1 MVCVPPVRLD
11 VVQVAVRV
19 FPVPERVRAEQPL
32 IDEAPSTKLTVPV
45 GALPVTLAVS
55 VMLAPSAAGLSELAS
70 AVVVPGSTT
79 TCARPALVEDAL
91 LPSPE

>member
-1 MVCVPPVRLD
+1 M
-11 VVQVAVRV
+11 QVAVRV
-19 FPVPERVRAEQPL
+19 FPVPERVRAEQPP
-32 IDEAPSTKLTVPV
+32 IDEAPSMKLTVPV

-70 AVVVPGSTT
+70 VVVVLGSTT
-79 TCARPALVEDAL
+79 TCARPALVEGAL